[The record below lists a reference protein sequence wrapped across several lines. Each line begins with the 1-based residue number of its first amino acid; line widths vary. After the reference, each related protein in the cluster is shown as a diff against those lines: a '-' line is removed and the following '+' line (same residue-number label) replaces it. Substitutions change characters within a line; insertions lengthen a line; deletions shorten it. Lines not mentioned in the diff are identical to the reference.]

1 MAPEAHQLVRDMVM
15 DLETVNDILR
25 DQKKTG
31 SIRAVED
38 VSLLVRDAGILDVG
52 NHGNKL
58 Q

>member
-1 MAPEAHQLVRDMVM
+1 M

-38 VSLLVRDAGILDVG
+38 VSLLVQDAGILDVG